1 MNLDS
6 HSSGDGYT
14 IRSLYFDSLEDVD
27 WQEKEDG
34 VELRR
39 KIRLRNYGSHSSFA
53 KLEMKQKQGANQKK
67 RSLRLTKADAQELI
81 RGNNSVLLA
90 YPDDF
95 AAECYARM
103 SMHLYQ
109 PKTVIEYQRKAFV
122 AKENNIRIT
131 FDHHIIGT
139 ESCYDIFSENLNQYY
154 LLNPCLV
161 VLEVKYNGFLLSY
174 IKELLTS
181 VNGNNV
187 ALSLGMVGA
196 LSVVRF
202 RTAIKDSRDT
212 AYIFW
217 TIVVGICCDVGDY
230 VVASLGSGVI
240 FILLWI
246 MGRVRNEH
254 RLLLI
259 VRCDRSLE
267 VAVEGVFF
275 QYFAG
280 RAIQRVKNATA
291 DSIEMIFEISKKDYD
306 KQYQEDNQLMAKVDQ
321 LGNVDYFNIIS
332 QSDEING

>member
-1 MNLDS
+1 MKHL
-6 HSSGDGYT
+6 
-14 IRSLYFDSLEDVD
+14 
-27 WQEKEDG
+27 
-34 VELRR
+34 
-39 KIRLRNYGSHSSFA
+39 LRNILEQNGNLSFQDMVLHILVAALLSGAIYISYAYTHSGTAYS
-53 KLEMKQKQGANQKK
+53 KK
-67 RSLRLTKADAQELI
+67 FNVSLMTLT
-81 RGNNSVLLA
+81 VLMA
-90 YPDDF
+90 TV
-95 AAECYARM
+95 M
-103 SMHLYQ
+103 
-109 PKTVIEYQRKAFV
+109 TVI
-122 AKENNIRIT
+122 
-131 FDHHIIGT
+131 
-139 ESCYDIFSENLNQYY
+139 
-154 LLNPCLV
+154 
-161 VLEVKYNGFLLSY
+161 
-174 IKELLTS
+174 
-181 VNGNNV
+181 GNNV

-202 RTAIKDSRDT
+202 RTAIKDSRDI

-217 TIVVGICCDVGDY
+217 TIVVGICCGVGDY

-306 KQYQEDNQLMAKVDQ
+306 KQYQEDNQLMAKVYQ

>member
-1 MNLDS
+1 MKHL
-6 HSSGDGYT
+6 
-14 IRSLYFDSLEDVD
+14 
-27 WQEKEDG
+27 
-34 VELRR
+34 
-39 KIRLRNYGSHSSFA
+39 LRNILEQNGNLSFQDMVLHILVAALLSGAIYISYAYTHSGTAYS
-53 KLEMKQKQGANQKK
+53 KK
-67 RSLRLTKADAQELI
+67 FNVSLMTLT
-81 RGNNSVLLA
+81 VLMA
-90 YPDDF
+90 TV
-95 AAECYARM
+95 M
-103 SMHLYQ
+103 
-109 PKTVIEYQRKAFV
+109 TVI
-122 AKENNIRIT
+122 
-131 FDHHIIGT
+131 
-139 ESCYDIFSENLNQYY
+139 
-154 LLNPCLV
+154 
-161 VLEVKYNGFLLSY
+161 
-174 IKELLTS
+174 
-181 VNGNNV
+181 GNNV

-196 LSVVRF
+196 LSVIRF

-217 TIVVGICCDVGDY
+217 TIVVGICCGVGDY

-246 MGRVRNEH
+246 MGRVRNEN

>member
-1 MNLDS
+1 MKHL
-6 HSSGDGYT
+6 
-14 IRSLYFDSLEDVD
+14 
-27 WQEKEDG
+27 
-34 VELRR
+34 
-39 KIRLRNYGSHSSFA
+39 LRNILEQNGNLSFQDMVLHILVAALLSGAIYISYAYTHSGTAYS
-53 KLEMKQKQGANQKK
+53 KK
-67 RSLRLTKADAQELI
+67 FNVSLMTLT
-81 RGNNSVLLA
+81 VLMA
-90 YPDDF
+90 TV
-95 AAECYARM
+95 M
-103 SMHLYQ
+103 
-109 PKTVIEYQRKAFV
+109 TVI
-122 AKENNIRIT
+122 
-131 FDHHIIGT
+131 
-139 ESCYDIFSENLNQYY
+139 
-154 LLNPCLV
+154 
-161 VLEVKYNGFLLSY
+161 
-174 IKELLTS
+174 
-181 VNGNNV
+181 GNNV

-217 TIVVGICCDVGDY
+217 TIVVGICCGVGDY

-246 MGRVRNEH
+246 MGRVRNEN

>member
-1 MNLDS
+1 MKHL
-6 HSSGDGYT
+6 
-14 IRSLYFDSLEDVD
+14 
-27 WQEKEDG
+27 
-34 VELRR
+34 
-39 KIRLRNYGSHSSFA
+39 LRNILEQNGNLSFQDMVLHILVAALLSGAIYISYAYTHSGTAYS
-53 KLEMKQKQGANQKK
+53 KK
-67 RSLRLTKADAQELI
+67 FNVSLMTLT
-81 RGNNSVLLA
+81 VLMA
-90 YPDDF
+90 TV
-95 AAECYARM
+95 M
-103 SMHLYQ
+103 
-109 PKTVIEYQRKAFV
+109 TVI
-122 AKENNIRIT
+122 
-131 FDHHIIGT
+131 
-139 ESCYDIFSENLNQYY
+139 
-154 LLNPCLV
+154 
-161 VLEVKYNGFLLSY
+161 
-174 IKELLTS
+174 
-181 VNGNNV
+181 GNNV

-217 TIVVGICCDVGDY
+217 TIVVGICCGVGDY

-246 MGRVRNEH
+246 MGRVRNEN

-306 KQYQEDNQLMAKVDQ
+306 KQYQEDNQLMAKVYQ